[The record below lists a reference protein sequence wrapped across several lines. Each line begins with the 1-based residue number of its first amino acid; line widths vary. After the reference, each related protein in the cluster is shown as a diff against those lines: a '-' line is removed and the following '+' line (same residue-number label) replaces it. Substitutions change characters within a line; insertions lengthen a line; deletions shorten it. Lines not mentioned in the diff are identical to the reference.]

1 MSITVLTLYFS
12 IDVYSL
18 TLKTEDVVFISKE
31 DQNFTL
37 NCTFKNSTR
46 DAIPDKFIRWRIMV
60 KDVFKDVALFSPSGG
75 STPVIEEKMEDLY
88 KNRTELIAPTI
99 SQLSA
104 VMIIKNPVCT
114 DEGTYQCLIQYL
126 VGNSADL
133 VVESANTSV
142 QFEGK
147 YRKYI
152 PSLGNA
158 HCHCLYIF
166 IYIYAF

>member
-1 MSITVLTLYFS
+1 MSITVFTLYFP

-46 DAIPDKFIRWRIMV
+46 DEIPEKFIRWRIMV
-60 KDVFKDVALFSPSGG
+60 KDVFKDVALYSTPGR
-75 STPVIEEKMEDLY
+75 STPVIEENMEDLY

-114 DEGTYQCLIQYL
+114 DEGTYQCWIQYY
-126 VGNSADL
+126 VGSNSAKL

-142 QFEGK
+142 QFDGK
-147 YRKYI
+147 YCK
-152 PSLGNA
+152 
-158 HCHCLYIF
+158 
-166 IYIYAF
+166 